1 MQSPASSLWPFI
13 LPSEAGFLFIYF
25 YFAKYFDRLGYG
37 FVNNIYLLSE
47 GMGLCCW
54 SSFSLHPSLRRWER
68 ARNDALTPNS
78 KTAVRE
84 IGNLFPL
91 LSLINHLFHCRVLK
105 IKLISWM
112 KCWFSF
118 SILSRIQVL
127 SNSGI
132 ATVLVVSIWGLSGW
146 EDKCLDS
153 KDSTI
158 MTALIGGV
166 VGHYCCCN
174 GDTWSSEIGVL
185 SDDQPRLITT
195 FKVQ

>member
-1 MQSPASSLWPFI
+1 MEKSLIQPLIAVFVSF
-13 LPSEAGFLFIYF
+13 LVATRAYVKKSLDFSGAVAGFFVMTIHIAVGSRFFIYLF

-68 ARNDALTPNS
+68 TRNDALTPNS

-105 IKLISWM
+105 IKLIS
-112 KCWFSF
+112 
-118 SILSRIQVL
+118 
-127 SNSGI
+127 
-132 ATVLVVSIWGLSGW
+132 
-146 EDKCLDS
+146 
-153 KDSTI
+153 
-158 MTALIGGV
+158 
-166 VGHYCCCN
+166 
-174 GDTWSSEIGVL
+174 
-185 SDDQPRLITT
+185 
-195 FKVQ
+195 